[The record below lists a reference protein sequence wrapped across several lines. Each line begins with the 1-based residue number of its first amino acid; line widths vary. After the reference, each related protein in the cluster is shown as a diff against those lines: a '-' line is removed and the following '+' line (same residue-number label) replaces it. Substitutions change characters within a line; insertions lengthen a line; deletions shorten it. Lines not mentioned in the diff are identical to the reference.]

1 MNIFQKM
8 VKMAEYISTTVY
20 FKDGLLEYLEV
31 LTKKYDMSRSKII
44 RKILKGLQENPD
56 LTRNL
61 IIGDIISE

>member
-1 MNIFQKM
+1 
-8 VKMAEYISTTVY
+8 MAEYISTTVY

>member
-20 FKDGLLEYLEV
+20 FKDGLLKYLEV